1 MEPHN
6 FKFRTMK
13 YNIIKK
19 YFSFVLVLAVMLLF
33 TSCESVQDKFDKLK
47 ELADKSFAMRNEMQ
61 TEDASKKDLN
71 KWVKRWEELR
81 GQMEKVID
89 VIPEDAEFP
98 DAEMNRITEGY
109 QLTVG
114 MGHICKFGVTMKHLS
129 DNFQTYSASDWED
142 NAKEIE
148 NISSEAKKD
157 KDNGLIRNEEWT
169 ILQTLAG
176 QYQQIITM
184 AATIGLGETG
194 QLN

>member
-6 FKFRTMK
+6 FKLRTMK

-47 ELADKSFAMRNEMQ
+47 ELADKSFAMHNEMQ

-109 QLTVG
+109 HLTVG
-114 MGHICKFGVTMKHLS
+114 MGHICKFGVTMKHLN
-129 DNFQTYSASDWED
+129 DNFQTYS
-142 NAKEIE
+142 
-148 NISSEAKKD
+148 
-157 KDNGLIRNEEWT
+157 G
-169 ILQTLAG
+169 AG
-176 QYQQIITM
+176 GNTCV
-184 AATIGLGETG
+184 
-194 QLN
+194 

>member
-1 MEPHN
+1 
-6 FKFRTMK
+6 MK